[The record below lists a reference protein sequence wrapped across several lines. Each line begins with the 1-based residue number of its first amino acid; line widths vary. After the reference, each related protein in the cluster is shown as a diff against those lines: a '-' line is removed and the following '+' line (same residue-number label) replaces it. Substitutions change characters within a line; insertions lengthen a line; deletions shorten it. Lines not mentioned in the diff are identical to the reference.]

1 MNPITNEDIYKQLIE
16 DKAYTLARDCR
27 LACMINTMIDE
38 TFNTDDHSS
47 LYARLKVIDLCP
59 AKTLEIYQCPF
70 GRWINIGTCSDI
82 ETSDWVNY
90 LTKKEK

>member
-16 DKAYTLARDCR
+16 NKAYTLARDCK

-47 LYARLKVIDLCP
+47 LYARLKIIDLCP
-59 AKTLEIYQCPF
+59 AETLEIYQCPF
-70 GRWINIGTCSDI
+70 GRWIHNGSCCDI
-82 ETSDWVNY
+82 ETSDWINY